1 MATPRKGSARWV
13 EAELHALADDLKRG
27 EVDAA
32 TARAL
37 TDIYKGAYELRIAR
51 AGQIRANQ
59 DVETYIEQDER
70 GPDLKLIEGQKG

>member
-13 EAELHALADDLKRG
+13 EQELHALADDVKSKN
-27 EVDAA
+27 VDAV

-37 TDIYKGAYELRIAR
+37 TDIYKAAYEVRIAR
-51 AGQIRANQ
+51 AGQIRANE